1 MRKSFIIDSNAVQ
14 NAKTK
19 DKKMITLND
28 YLYSGDTVFRILKK
42 YSEDLKRAAEENQ
55 SEVNLLHYYFLMQI
69 MELLEH
75 NDFLTAQSQKIREFY
90 QYMAKQ
96 YPYLSFTFKG
106 RIKSLIRAEAKFN
119 GYIVAYVY
127 DYYLKNHA
135 YPPVDE
141 LKERLTR
148 FRDLI
153 AYRIV
158 ISMPKCHVRDE
169 REREQEEIR
178 HLYEIANRLKV
189 FLEERGFIAEPAG
202 GVKLSDSPLL
212 NEDVRPYYRDYIV
225 NEESDGYRSLH
236 ITFFDNSAHCY
247 VEMQLR
253 TKTMDDIA
261 EIGPANHLGYEK
273 KQERERAR
281 RDVIPVGECIYFDEA
296 YERGMKLQQLE
307 LSKLDVNMFAAI
319 DNSLI
324 NDGCGLYRGRL
335 ILPYEHLSRF
345 QND

>member
-1 MRKSFIIDSNAVQ
+1 
-14 NAKTK
+14 
-19 DKKMITLND
+19 MITLND

-55 SEVNLLHYYFLMQI
+55 SEVDLLHYYFLLQI

-189 FLEERGFIAEPAG
+189 FLEERGFTAEPAG

-236 ITFFDNSAHCY
+236 ITFLITVHIVMWRCSFGQKRWMISRRSG
-247 VEMQLR
+247 LR
-253 TKTMDDIA
+253 TIWDMRKSRSVSV
-261 EIGPANHLGYEK
+261 
-273 KQERERAR
+273 Q
-281 RDVIPVGECIYFDEA
+281 DVMLFRWENAFILM
-296 YERGMKLQQLE
+296 RHMKE
-307 LSKLDVNMFAAI
+307 
-319 DNSLI
+319 
-324 NDGCGLYRGRL
+324 
-335 ILPYEHLSRF
+335 E
-345 QND
+345 